1 MGNIFGIDTALVATG
16 IKNIGNGNSNIK
28 PTYEIPSV
36 ANLLDPFPVN
46 KLKEPF
52 IK

>member
-16 IKNIGNGNSNIK
+16 IKNIENGNSNIK

-36 ANLLDPFPVN
+36 ASLLNQTFR
-46 KLKEPF
+46 
-52 IK
+52 